1 MRREI
6 VAIVIMLL
14 CAADCCAQ
22 VVFWNVEN
30 YFDTRDEAG
39 SSDEDFTPSGSYHW
53 NRKRYLAKR
62 NFIAKTLIATSDSL
76 GSMPAVIA
84 LAEVENRR
92 VLQDLAYYTPLS
104 TTGYRIVHRDS
115 PDTRGIDVA
124 VLYDPWRLDLEG
136 ADFLTVEGFATR
148 EILWCRLRP
157 AGDSTAAAL
166 HLFVNHWPSKR
177 SGAALSDSRR
187 VAVAELLLS
196 KLDSLQAA
204 EPGARILLVGDFND
218 TPDSEAL
225 AALSDSC
232 GLVNLAGPLWEQGKG
247 TIKYNGKWEL
257 IDQALASQALVAEGV
272 RFSIFDADF
281 LQEYDKSF
289 LGFKPR
295 RTFVGP
301 RYNGGV
307 SDHFPI
313 CLYLFN
319 YLYLSAPKKT
329 INIK

>member
-30 YFDTRDEAG
+30 FFDTRDEAG
-39 SSDEDFTPSGSYHW
+39 RDDGDFTPAGSYHW

-76 GSMPAVIA
+76 GSLPAVIA

-92 VLQDLAYYTPLS
+92 VLQDLAYYTPLAG
-104 TTGYRIVHRDS
+104 TGYRIVHRDS

-124 VLYDPWRLDLEG
+124 VLYDPWRLELEE
-136 ADFLTVEGFATR
+136 AEFLTVEGFATR
-148 EILWCRLRP
+148 EILWCRLKL
-157 AGDSTAAAL
+157 AGDSTAGLL

-177 SGAALSDSRR
+177 SGAASSDSRR
-187 VAVAELLLS
+187 VEVAALLRS
-196 KLDSLQAA
+196 RLDSLQAA
-204 EPGARILLVGDFND
+204 EPDARILLVGDFND

-232 GLVNLAGPLWEQGKG
+232 GLVNLSLPLWEQGKG
-247 TIKYNGKWEL
+247 TIRYNGRWEL
-257 IDQALASQALVAEGV
+257 IDQALASRTLAEEGV
-272 RFSIFDADF
+272 RFSIFAAGF
-281 LQEYDKSF
+281 LQEPDKTY
-289 LGFKPR
+289 LGTKPR

-319 YLYLSAPKKT
+319 YLHLSAPEKSK
-329 INIK
+329 